1 MNPYSLSL
9 IFNNKNNNK
18 IKKDINLDKSCVSC
32 NELFVSD
39 IEICK
44 ECIKRYAIEICKKCN
59 KYPLYCKFSETCE
72 ECLYVDKNDEKVECN
87 LL

>member
-44 ECIKRYAIEICKKCN
+44 ECIKRYYKR
-59 KYPLYCKFSETCE
+59 
-72 ECLYVDKNDEKVECN
+72 
-87 LL
+87 